1 MWKLP
6 RPGMGL
12 LSPALAGV
20 FLTTRPPG
28 KSMSNF
34 IVRLIF
40 INCCWSVTKSC
51 PTLYNPMDCSTP
63 GLTVL
68 HYLPHFA
75 QTHVYWVGDA
85 IKESWVPKNWC
96 FWSVVWRRLLRVP
109 WTARRSRPVHPKGN
123 QSWIFIGRTD
133 VEAETPILWLPDA
146 KNWLIGKDPWCWE
159 RVRAGGEGDDRGW
172 DGWLASPTQWAWV
185 WVNSSSWWWAGRS
198 GMLQSMGLQRVRHD
212 WVTELN
218 WCN

>member
-1 MWKLP
+1 MWNLP
-6 RPGMGL
+6 RLGMGL

-28 KSMSNF
+28 KCMSNF

-40 INCCWSVTKSC
+40 INCCWSVTKSY

-63 GLTVL
+63 GFPVL
-68 HYLPHFA
+68 HYLQDFA

-96 FWSVVWRRLLRVP
+96 FWSMVWRRLLRVP
-109 WTARRSRPVHPKGN
+109 WITRRSS
-123 QSWIFIGRTD
+123 QSILKEISSEYSLEGLILKLKLQYFGYLMRRTD
-133 VEAETPILWLPDA
+133 SLEKTLTL
-146 KNWLIGKDPWCWE
+146 GKIE
-159 RVRAGGEGDDRGW
+159 GGGEGDDRGW
-172 DGWLASPTQWAWV
+172 DGWMASLTQWAWV